1 MKKIVV
7 AFGVVCMAVGPVCTQ
22 ASASCD
28 PAPSGLVG
36 WWQAEGNVN
45 DGIGANTGILVNGA
59 TFATGKVGQA
69 FSFSGATQ
77 YVGIPQSPSLNTFS
91 NQMTIEFWMYANP
104 GNSMATFQ
112 GLVTSDYYGI
122 EISSGVGFGANGI
135 NWYVN
140 TRNGAY
146 LISNVNGGGIPVS
159 PGQWHHIA
167 GTYDGNKLQLYID
180 GQPRGNPEPA
190 SGAILPMLVNSF
202 VAIGSDDGRT
212 YCGCTGRY
220 FWGLIDEASI
230 YNRALSA
237 GEIAAIYNADSAGKC
252 PLALVPPVIVSQ
264 PTNQTVTA
272 GGTATFGVV
281 VSGTGPFTYQWLFNG
296 NIITPNGIITTV
308 AGNGS
313 AGYSGDGGAATN
325 AALYYPYGLALDASG
340 NLFFAD
346 FRNNR
351 ARKVD
356 TKGIIT
362 TMAGNGS
369 AGYSGD
375 NGSAT
380 NASLNTPT
388 GVALDA
394 YGNILIADYHN
405 NRIRKVSANGIITAI
420 VGNGFGTYSGDGGA
434 ATNASLNTPGCTAMD
449 AAGNLFIADNSNNR
463 IRKVDTNGII
473 TTVAGNG
480 TTGYSGDGGAATNAS
495 FNDPTFL
502 AVDGSGNLFVA
513 DYYNNRVRKVD
524 TKGIITTVAG
534 NGTTGYSGDGGPA
547 TNAGVYLPIC
557 LAVDANGNLFIGDGN
572 NRLRKVNTGGIITT
586 VAGNGNV
593 SYSGDGGAAT
603 NAGVTA
609 LGVAVDASGNLFISD
624 LFNNRIRKVGSGG
637 SPILTLNNVTT
648 SNAGNYQVIVTGPC
662 GSITSSAAMLTVNS
676 SSTCVPVPSG
686 IVAWWRGEGNANDSI
701 GANNGTLVGGAGFAP
716 GEAGQAFSFDGT
728 SSYVSIP
735 DSPSVDVLSDRITVE
750 AWIKVNHLTANPDWE
765 GIVTKGN
772 ASWRLLA
779 TAGAKTV
786 YFASSGT
793 TPNNDIYGT
802 RNVNDGNWHYVA
814 AVYDGTNL
822 SLYVDG
828 TLDVSKAAS
837 GSIWRNSDP
846 VCIGYIA
853 NTGLPG
859 NYHFDGLIDE
869 VSIYSRALSSNEI
882 AAIYSAGSAGKCFT
896 ATPPVIITQPTNQ
909 MASVGGTATFRV
921 SATGTQPLFYQWRF
935 NGTNILGAT
944 NALLTLSNVQPVQA
958 GIYVVQVAN
967 GGGSTNSANAVLTVI
982 TPPSSVP
989 VITGF
994 SPASGMTG
1002 ISVRISGTNFSPVA
1016 ASNTVYF
1023 GAVKAVVSAASATNL
1038 VVSVPAGATYAPITV
1053 TVKGLTAYANAPFL
1067 PTFASSG
1074 MLSSS
1079 SLGPQMILPAG
1090 RGPGQVVIT
1099 DFDGDGKP
1107 DLAGNSGLDH
1117 TICIYRNIS
1126 TNGFLATNSFAPP
1139 VVLQLGTGS
1148 EWGMVAADVD
1158 GDGKPDLVFLDYN
1171 SNVVSV
1177 LQNLC
1182 TPGIITTNSF
1192 GPRVNFA
1199 VGSNPEGVAMQDL
1212 DGDGKPEIVT
1222 ANTGGGTISVL
1233 RNIGTAGIIATGSFA
1248 PAVNFA
1254 GPTSIRDVAIADLDG
1269 DGRPD
1274 VVTVNYANG
1283 SNNVVSA
1290 FRNVSTP
1297 GNIAFASR
1305 VDFPGPVYGYKLAIG
1320 DVDGDGKLDVV
1331 FVSFA
1336 NGQSVS
1342 VYRNTGTPGSISAN
1356 SFASRVDF
1364 DVGGWGNGVALGDLD
1379 GDGKPDV
1386 AVPTKLPSDL
1396 SLFRNVSTPGGFASS
1411 SFAGRLDFASGSG
1424 PYGVA
1429 IGDLDG
1435 DGRPDVVYANN
1446 GDNTLSVCHNITPSG
1461 GTPSCDP
1468 APSGMVG
1475 WWQAEGNANDSAG
1488 INNGVL
1494 QGGVGFASGKVG
1506 QAFLFN
1512 NTNADVRIPA
1522 SSNLDVGAGDGFT
1535 LEAWINPSDLSQ
1547 LLPLFEWNA
1556 GDGTTYWGVHF
1567 YSTAQLAGELY
1578 ANIVD
1583 SGGGWHIINS
1593 AGGVVTSG
1601 VFQHVA
1607 LTYHKASGIATI
1619 YHNGTV
1625 IVQQNV
1631 GSFTPQTTYSLN
1643 LGRRPGPEANYTYAG
1658 LMDEPSI
1665 YNRALSSNEIAAIY
1679 NAGSG
1684 GKCPLPTNYVY
1695 GTVVSP
1701 QPTLATVKSGANLQL
1716 TWPVSAGTFHVQSAE
1731 TPLGPWADAA
1741 YTVTTNGE
1749 SAIVTVTATNQQ
1761 QYFRLVGQ

>member
-1 MKKIVV
+1 M
-7 AFGVVCMAVGPVCTQ
+7 
-22 ASASCD
+22 
-28 PAPSGLVG
+28 
-36 WWQAEGNVN
+36 
-45 DGIGANTGILVNGA
+45 
-59 TFATGKVGQA
+59 
-69 FSFSGATQ
+69 
-77 YVGIPQSPSLNTFS
+77 
-91 NQMTIEFWMYANP
+91 
-104 GNSMATFQ
+104 
-112 GLVTSDYYGI
+112 
-122 EISSGVGFGANGI
+122 
-135 NWYVN
+135 
-140 TRNGAY
+140 
-146 LISNVNGGGIPVS
+146 
-159 PGQWHHIA
+159 
-167 GTYDGNKLQLYID
+167 
-180 GQPRGNPEPA
+180 
-190 SGAILPMLVNSF
+190 
-202 VAIGSDDGRT
+202 
-212 YCGCTGRY
+212 
-220 FWGLIDEASI
+220 
-230 YNRALSA
+230 
-237 GEIAAIYNADSAGKC
+237 
-252 PLALVPPVIVSQ
+252 
-264 PTNQTVTA
+264 
-272 GGTATFGVV
+272 
-281 VSGTGPFTYQWLFNG
+281 
-296 NIITPNGIITTV
+296 
-308 AGNGS
+308 
-313 AGYSGDGGAATN
+313 
-325 AALYYPYGLALDASG
+325 
-340 NLFFAD
+340 
-346 FRNNR
+346 
-351 ARKVD
+351 
-356 TKGIIT
+356 
-362 TMAGNGS
+362 
-369 AGYSGD
+369 
-375 NGSAT
+375 
-380 NASLNTPT
+380 
-388 GVALDA
+388 
-394 YGNILIADYHN
+394 
-405 NRIRKVSANGIITAI
+405 
-420 VGNGFGTYSGDGGA
+420 
-434 ATNASLNTPGCTAMD
+434 
-449 AAGNLFIADNSNNR
+449 
-463 IRKVDTNGII
+463 
-473 TTVAGNG
+473 
-480 TTGYSGDGGAATNAS
+480 
-495 FNDPTFL
+495 
-502 AVDGSGNLFVA
+502 
-513 DYYNNRVRKVD
+513 
-524 TKGIITTVAG
+524 
-534 NGTTGYSGDGGPA
+534 
-547 TNAGVYLPIC
+547 
-557 LAVDANGNLFIGDGN
+557 
-572 NRLRKVNTGGIITT
+572 
-586 VAGNGNV
+586 
-593 SYSGDGGAAT
+593 
-603 NAGVTA
+603 
-609 LGVAVDASGNLFISD
+609 
-624 LFNNRIRKVGSGG
+624 
-637 SPILTLNNVTT
+637 
-648 SNAGNYQVIVTGPC
+648 
-662 GSITSSAAMLTVNS
+662 
-676 SSTCVPVPSG
+676 
-686 IVAWWRGEGNANDSI
+686 
-701 GANNGTLVGGAGFAP
+701 
-716 GEAGQAFSFDGT
+716 
-728 SSYVSIP
+728 
-735 DSPSVDVLSDRITVE
+735 
-750 AWIKVNHLTANPDWE
+750 NHLTANPDWE

-1290 FRNVSTP
+1290 RREILHLPPELISRDLFTDTNWPLAMWTGTVNWTWFSFLLPTASRCRCIGTRAHPAASAPAHLHPGWISMWADGAMVWPSATWTGTGNRMWQCRPNCQVIFLFSETSARPAALPAVHLPAALISRRGRARMVSPSAIWMETAGRMSFMPTMATIPCRYVTTSLRLAERHPVILRHRVWWDGGRRKGMPTTALASTMAYYKEGLVLLRARLDRPSCSITPMRMSESQPVQISMSERAMASHWKRGLIRLTFLNFSRCLNGMLAMGPHTGVSTS
-1297 GNIAFASR
+1297 IAR
-1305 VDFPGPVYGYKLAIG
+1305 H
-1320 DVDGDGKLDVV
+1320 
-1331 FVSFA
+1331 
-1336 NGQSVS
+1336 NWQ
-1342 VYRNTGTPGSISAN
+1342 
-1356 SFASRVDF
+1356 
-1364 DVGGWGNGVALGDLD
+1364 
-1379 GDGKPDV
+1379 
-1386 AVPTKLPSDL
+1386 
-1396 SLFRNVSTPGGFASS
+1396 ASS
-1411 SFAGRLDFASGSG
+1411 MLIS
-1424 PYGVA
+1424 
-1429 IGDLDG
+1429 
-1435 DGRPDVVYANN
+1435 
-1446 GDNTLSVCHNITPSG
+1446 
-1461 GTPSCDP
+1461 
-1468 APSGMVG
+1468 
-1475 WWQAEGNANDSAG
+1475 
-1488 INNGVL
+1488 
-1494 QGGVGFASGKVG
+1494 
-1506 QAFLFN
+1506 
-1512 NTNADVRIPA
+1512 
-1522 SSNLDVGAGDGFT
+1522 
-1535 LEAWINPSDLSQ
+1535 
-1547 LLPLFEWNA
+1547 
-1556 GDGTTYWGVHF
+1556 
-1567 YSTAQLAGELY
+1567 
-1578 ANIVD
+1578 
-1583 SGGGWHIINS
+1583 
-1593 AGGVVTSG
+1593 
-1601 VFQHVA
+1601 
-1607 LTYHKASGIATI
+1607 
-1619 YHNGTV
+1619 
-1625 IVQQNV
+1625 
-1631 GSFTPQTTYSLN
+1631 
-1643 LGRRPGPEANYTYAG
+1643 
-1658 LMDEPSI
+1658 
-1665 YNRALSSNEIAAIY
+1665 
-1679 NAGSG
+1679 
-1684 GKCPLPTNYVY
+1684 
-1695 GTVVSP
+1695 
-1701 QPTLATVKSGANLQL
+1701 
-1716 TWPVSAGTFHVQSAE
+1716 
-1731 TPLGPWADAA
+1731 
-1741 YTVTTNGE
+1741 
-1749 SAIVTVTATNQQ
+1749 
-1761 QYFRLVGQ
+1761 